1 MAHES
6 DWDPGSETF
15 EKQEA
20 ATQDLDDKRMRSK
33 KIYSVCT
40 SNPVCTVDPNL
51 RQISCIYSDDLAFQ
65 ADKTMCATQ
74 R

>member
-1 MAHES
+1 MTHES